1 MTISVLDKKQKIKES
16 LKKTKEKRKNQT
28 PKVYQL
34 KISYS
39 NLNKQQKEWLERV
52 FLEAKWLYNY
62 TVANIENRLNPKTEK
77 LKQVEIK
84 TPQGIETR
92 KLTCLSSQMKQGILD
107 RIKKNL
113 TDLSKAKQKGI
124 KVGKLKFK
132 SDYKNIP
139 LKQNNITFKVLKDKN
154 RIKIQGLK
162 KPLRVLGLHQL
173 PENCDIAKAELIKK
187 PDGYYIYLTCYI
199 DKQTEKQKQKKIN
212 KPIGIDFGIKHQL
225 TLSNGIKINYSV
237 EETKR
242 LKKLQ
247 KKLSRQQKG
256 SKNYQKTKQKIQK
269 EHQKI
274 YNRRKDIKNR
284 ILSLLK
290 RYKYVLIQEE
300 QIKNWHSGLFGKQIQ
315 NTGIGGIISM
325 LKQNIET
332 LILVDRYEATTK
344 ICSRCGQK
352 KEDITLLDRTY
363 KCEKCGL
370 VIDRDL
376 NSAINILKIGLQKV
390 ETTTIKNLPLD
401 WWDVKPVERHICE
414 AKWRLKEEQAT
425 AQVFK
430 SNPYI
435 HVSYTSVKQEASN
448 FS

>member
-1 MTISVLDKKQKIKES
+1 MTINLDKKQKIKET
-16 LKKTKEKRKNQT
+16 LKKTKEKRKNQI

-39 NLNKQQKEWLERV
+39 NLNKQQKHWLERV

-62 TVANIENRLNPKTEK
+62 CIADIQNRLNPKTEK
-77 LKQVEIK
+77 LKQVEVK

-92 KLTCLSSQMKQGILD
+92 EIICLSSQMKQAILD

-113 TDLSKAKQKGI
+113 IDLSKAKQKGI
-124 KVGKLKFK
+124 KVGRLKFK
-132 SDYKNIP
+132 SDYRNIP
-139 LKQNNITFKVLKDKN
+139 LKQNGITFKVLKDKN
-154 RIKIQGLK
+154 RIKLQGLK
-162 KPLRVLGLHQL
+162 KPVRILGLHQL

-187 PDGYYIYLTCYI
+187 PDGYYINLTCYI
-199 DKQTEKQKQKKIN
+199 NKEVEKQKQKKIS

-247 KKLSRQQKG
+247 KKLSKQQKG
-256 SKNYQKTKQKIQK
+256 SKNYQKTKQKIRK

-274 YNRRKDIKNR
+274 YNRRKDIKNK

-290 RYKYVLIQEE
+290 RYEYVLIQEE

-315 NTGIGGIISM
+315 NTGIGGVISM

-332 LILVDRYEATTK
+332 LILVDKYEATTK
-344 ICSRCGQK
+344 ICSRCRSR
-352 KEDITLLDRTY
+352 KEDITLSDRTY
-363 KCEKCGL
+363 KCENCKL

-376 NSAINILKIGLQKV
+376 NSAINILKVGLQKV
-390 ETTTIKNLPLD
+390 EKTTIKNLPLD
-401 WWDVKPVERHICE
+401 WWDVKPVERNICE

-425 AQVFK
+425 ARVFK
-430 SNPYI
+430 GNPYI
-435 HVSYTSVKQEASN
+435 RVSYTSMKQEARL
-448 FS
+448 F

>member
-1 MTISVLDKKQKIKES
+1 MTTNVLDKKQKIKES
-16 LKKTKEKRKNQT
+16 LRKTKEKRKNQI

-39 NLNKQQKEWLERV
+39 NLNKQQKHWLKRV

-62 TVANIENRLNPKTEK
+62 CIADIENRLNPKTEK
-77 LKQVEIK
+77 LKQVEVK
-84 TPQGIETR
+84 TPQGVETR
-92 KLTCLSSQMKQGILD
+92 EINCLSSQMKQGILD

-113 TDLSKAKQKGI
+113 TDLTKAKQKGI

-132 SDYKNIP
+132 SDYRNIP
-139 LKQNNITFKVLKDKN
+139 LKQNGITFKVLKDKN
-154 RIKIQGLK
+154 RIKLQGLK
-162 KPLRVLGLHQL
+162 KPVRVLGLHQI
-173 PENCDIAKAELIKK
+173 PENRDIAKAELIKK

-199 DKQTEKQKQKKIN
+199 DKEAEKQKQEKIN

-225 TLSNGIKINYSV
+225 TLSNGIKINYSI

-269 EHQKI
+269 EHQKT
-274 YNRRKDIKNR
+274 YNRRKDIKNK

-290 RYKYVLIQEE
+290 KYEYVIIQEE
-300 QIKNWHSGLFGKQIQ
+300 QIKNWYSGLFGKQIQ

-332 LILVDRYEATTK
+332 LIPVDRYEATTK
-344 ICSRCGQK
+344 ICSRCRSR
-352 KEDITLLDRTY
+352 KENIALSDRTY
-363 KCEKCGL
+363 MCDNCGL

-390 ETTTIKNLPLD
+390 EKTTIKNLPTD
-401 WWDVKPVERHICE
+401 CGDVCSANRRHEVEQVTPVER
-414 AKWRLKEEQAT
+414 QAT
-425 AQVFK
+425 ARILG

-435 HVSYTSVKQEASN
+435 RVSYTSVKQEARL
-448 FS
+448 F

>member
-1 MTISVLDKKQKIKES
+1 MTTPLEKRQKIKES
-16 LKKTKEKRKNQT
+16 LRKTEEKRKNQIA
-28 PKVYQL
+28 KVYQL

-39 NLNKQQKEWLERV
+39 NLNKEQKQWIDRV

-62 TVANIENRLNPKTEK
+62 VVADIENRLNPQTEK
-77 LKQVEIK
+77 AKQVEIK
-84 TPQGIETR
+84 TPNGTEIREI
-92 KLTCLSSQMKQGILD
+92 KCLSSQMKQGILD

-113 TDLSKAKQKGI
+113 LDLYKAKKKGM

-132 SDYKNIP
+132 SDYRNIP

-162 KPLRVLGLHQL
+162 KPVRILGLHQL

-187 PDGYYIYLTCYI
+187 ADGYYIYLTCYI
-199 DKQTEKQKQKKIN
+199 DKDKIKQEEKIN

-274 YNRRKDIKNR
+274 YNRRKDIQNK
-284 ILSLLK
+284 IISLLK
-290 RYKYVLIQEE
+290 KYEYVLIQEE
-300 QIKNWHSGLFGKQIQ
+300 QIKNWHSGLFLE
-315 NTGIGGIISM
+315 S
-325 LKQNIET
+325 
-332 LILVDRYEATTK
+332 RYKT
-344 ICSRCGQK
+344 
-352 KEDITLLDRTY
+352 
-363 KCEKCGL
+363 
-370 VIDRDL
+370 
-376 NSAINILKIGLQKV
+376 
-390 ETTTIKNLPLD
+390 
-401 WWDVKPVERHICE
+401 
-414 AKWRLKEEQAT
+414 
-425 AQVFK
+425 QV
-430 SNPYI
+430 
-435 HVSYTSVKQEASN
+435 
-448 FS
+448 

>member
-1 MTISVLDKKQKIKES
+1 MTIALDKKQKIKET
-16 LKKTKEKRKNQT
+16 LKKTKEKRKKQT

-39 NLNKQQKEWLERV
+39 NLNKQQKQWFERV

-62 TVANIENRLNPKTEK
+62 TVADVQNRLNHKTEK

-92 KLTCLSSQMKQGILD
+92 EITCLSSQMKQGILD

-132 SDYKNIP
+132 SDYRNIP
-139 LKQNNITFKVLKDKN
+139 LKQNNITFRILKDKN
-154 RIKIQGLK
+154 RIKLQGLK
-162 KPLRVLGLHQL
+162 KPVRVLGLHQL
-173 PENCDIAKAELIKK
+173 PENCDIARAELIKK

-199 DKQTEKQKQKKIN
+199 DKQNEEQKQGKIN

-225 TLSNGIKINYSV
+225 TLSNGIKINYRI

-274 YNRRKDIKNR
+274 YNRRKDIKNK

-290 RYKYVLIQEE
+290 KYEYVLIQEE

-315 NTGIGGIISM
+315 TTGIGEIISR
-325 LKQNIET
+325 LKQNLET
-332 LILVDRYEATTK
+332 LIPVDIYEATTK
-344 ICSRCGQK
+344 ICSRCGSK
-352 KEDITLLDRTY
+352 KENIRLSDRTY

-376 NSAINILKIGLQKV
+376 NSAINILKIGLEKV
-390 ETTTIKNLPLD
+390 EKTTIKNLPLD
-401 WWDVKPVERHICE
+401 WWDVQPVERE
-414 AKWRLKEEQAT
+414 AT
-425 AQVFK
+425 ARILG

-435 HVSYTSVKQEASN
+435 RVSYTSVKQEARL
-448 FS
+448 F

>member
-1 MTISVLDKKQKIKES
+1 MTITVLDKKRKIKES
-16 LKKTKEKRKNQT
+16 LKKTRDKRKSQI
-28 PKVYQL
+28 PKAYQL

-39 NLNKQQKEWLERV
+39 NLNKYQKQWLERV

-62 TVANIENRLNPKTEK
+62 CLADIENRLNSQTEK
-77 LKQVEIK
+77 IKQVEIK

-92 KLTCLSSQMKQGILD
+92 EITCLSSQMKQGILD

-132 SDYKNIP
+132 SDYRNIP
-139 LKQNNITFKVLKDKN
+139 LKQNEITFKVLKDKN
-154 RIKIQGLK
+154 RIKLQGLK
-162 KPLRVLGLHQL
+162 KPVRVLGLHQL

-199 DKQTEKQKQKKIN
+199 DKEAEKQKKEKIN

-225 TLSNGIKINYSV
+225 TLSNGIKINYTV

-269 EHQKI
+269 EYQKI
-274 YNRRKDIKNR
+274 YNKGKDIKNK

-290 RYKYVLIQEE
+290 RYEYVLIQEE

-332 LILVDRYEATTK
+332 LIPVDRYEATTK
-344 ICSRCGQK
+344 ICSRCGNR
-352 KEDITLLDRTY
+352 KEDIRLSNRTY
-363 KCEKCGL
+363 KCEKCEL

-390 ETTTIKNLPLD
+390 EKTTIKNLPTD
-401 WWDVKPVERHICE
+401 CGEVTPVERE
-414 AKWRLKEEQAT
+414 AT
-425 AQVFK
+425 ARVFK
-430 SNPYI
+430 GNPYI
-435 HVSYTSVKQEASN
+435 RVSYTSVKQEALIN

>member
-1 MTISVLDKKQKIKES
+1 MATTVLDKKQKIRET
-16 LKKTKEKRKNQT
+16 LKKTKEKRKKQI

-34 KISYS
+34 KISFS
-39 NLNKQQKEWLERV
+39 NLNKEQKQWLERV

-62 TVANIENRLNPKTEK
+62 CIADIQNRLNPQTEK
-77 LKQVEIK
+77 TKQVEVI
-84 TPQGIETR
+84 TPKGIETR
-92 KLTCLSSQMKQGILD
+92 ELTCLSSQMKQGILD

-139 LKQNNITFKVLKDKN
+139 LKQNKITFKVLKDKN
-154 RIKIQGLK
+154 RIKLQGLK
-162 KPLRVLGLHQL
+162 KPVRVLGLHQL

-199 DKQTEKQKQKKIN
+199 DKEQIKQEKIN

-225 TLSNGIKINYSV
+225 TLSNGIKINYRI

-242 LKKLQ
+242 LKRLQ
-247 KKLSRQQKG
+247 KKVLRQQKG

-269 EHQKI
+269 EYQKI
-274 YNRRKDIKNR
+274 YNRRKDIQNK
-284 ILSLLK
+284 IISMFK
-290 RYKYVLIQEE
+290 RYEYVLIQDE
-300 QIKNWHSGLFGKQIQ
+300 QIKSWHSGLFGKQIQ
-315 NTGIGGIISM
+315 NTGIGGIISR
-325 LKQNIET
+325 LKQNLET
-332 LILVDRYEATTK
+332 LISVDRYEATTK
-344 ICSRCGQK
+344 ICSDCGSR
-352 KEDITLLDRTY
+352 KEEITLSERTY

-370 VIDRDL
+370 IIDRDL

-390 ETTTIKNLPLD
+390 ERTTIKNLPLD
-401 WWDVKPVERHICE
+401 WRDVKPVERE
-414 AKWRLKEEQAT
+414 AT
-425 AQVFK
+425 ARIFG

-435 HVSYTSVKQEASN
+435 LVSYASLKQEAPN

>member
-1 MTISVLDKKQKIKES
+1 MTTTGSDKNKKIKES
-16 LKKTKEKRKNQT
+16 LKKTKERRKNQI
-28 PKVYQL
+28 PKTYQF

-39 NLNKQQKEWLERV
+39 NLNNYQKQWLERV

-62 TVANIENRLNPKTEK
+62 TIADIENRLNSQTEK
-77 LKQVEIK
+77 IKQVEVK

-92 KLTCLSSQMKQGILD
+92 DIICLSSQMKQGILD

-113 TDLSKAKQKGI
+113 SDLSKAKQKGI

-132 SDYKNIP
+132 SDYRNIP
-139 LKQNNITFKVLKDKN
+139 LKQNGITFKVLKDKN

-162 KPLRVLGLHQL
+162 KPVRVLGLHQL
-173 PENCDIAKAELIKK
+173 PDNCDIAKAELIKK

-199 DKQTEKQKQKKIN
+199 DKQNEKQEKIN

-225 TLSNGIKINYSV
+225 TLSNGVKINYRI

-242 LKKLQ
+242 QKKLQ

-256 SKNYQKTKQKIQK
+256 SRNYQKTKQKIQRQ
-269 EHQKI
+269 HQKI
-274 YNRRKDIKNR
+274 YNRRKDIKNK

-290 RYKYVLIQEE
+290 RYEYVLIQEE
-300 QIKNWHSGLFGKQIQ
+300 QIKNWHSGLFGKQVQ

-332 LILVDRYEATTK
+332 LIPVDKYEATTK
-344 ICSRCGQK
+344 VCSRCGNK
-352 KEDITLLDRTY
+352 KEDIALSDRTY

-390 ETTTIKNLPLD
+390 EKTTIKNLPTD
-401 WWDVKPVERHICE
+401 CGEVTPVER
-414 AKWRLKEEQAT
+414 QAT
-425 AQVFK
+425 TRVFK
-430 SNPYI
+430 NNPYI
-435 HVSYTSVKQEASN
+435 RVSYTSVKQEAPN

>member
-1 MTISVLDKKQKIKES
+1 MTTAVLDKKQKIKES
-16 LKKTKEKRKNQT
+16 LKKTKEKRKNQI

-39 NLNKQQKEWLERV
+39 NLNKQQKQWLKRV

-62 TVANIENRLNPKTEK
+62 TIADIEYRLNPKTEK
-77 LKQVEIK
+77 SKQVEVK
-84 TPQGIETR
+84 TPKGIETR
-92 KLTCLSSQMKQGILD
+92 EITCLSSQMKQGILD

-113 TDLSKAKQKGI
+113 SDLTKAKQKGI

-132 SDYKNIP
+132 SDYRNIP
-139 LKQNNITFKVLKDKN
+139 LKQKNITFKVLKDKN
-154 RIKIQGLK
+154 RIRLQGLK
-162 KPLRVLGLHQL
+162 KPVRVLGLHQL
-173 PENCDIAKAELIKK
+173 PDNCDIAKAELIKK

-199 DKQTEKQKQKKIN
+199 DKQDIKQEKIN

-225 TLSNGIKINYSV
+225 TLSNGIKINYHV

-242 LKKLQ
+242 LKRLQ
-247 KKLSRQQKG
+247 KKLSRKQKG

-274 YNRRKDIKNR
+274 YNKRKDIKNK

-290 RYKYVLIQEE
+290 KYEYVLIQEE

-332 LILVDRYEATTK
+332 LIPVDRYEATTK
-344 ICSRCGQK
+344 VCSKCGSR
-352 KEDITLLDRTY
+352 KEDITLSDRVY
-363 KCEKCGL
+363 KCENCGL
-370 VIDRDL
+370 IIDRDL
-376 NSAINILKIGLQKV
+376 NSAINILKVGLKKV
-390 ETTTIKNLPLD
+390 ETTTIKNLPTD
-401 WWDVKPVERHICE
+401 CGDVKPVERE
-414 AKWRLKEEQAT
+414 AT
-425 AQVFK
+425 ARVFK
-430 SNPYI
+430 GNPYI
-435 HVSYTSVKQEASN
+435 RVSYTSVKQEARL
-448 FS
+448 F

>member
-1 MTISVLDKKQKIKES
+1 MTTRVLDKKQKIKES
-16 LKKTKEKRKNQT
+16 LKKTKERRKNQI

-39 NLNKQQKEWLERV
+39 NLNKEQKQWLERV

-62 TVANIENRLNPKTEK
+62 TVANIENRLNSQTEK
-77 LKQVEIK
+77 SKQVEIK
-84 TPQGIETR
+84 TPKGIETR
-92 KLTCLSSQMKQGILD
+92 EITCLSSQMKQGILD

-113 TDLSKAKQKGI
+113 SDLSKAKQKGI

-132 SDYKNIP
+132 SDYRNIP
-139 LKQNNITFKVLKDKN
+139 LKQNGITFKVLKDKN
-154 RIKIQGLK
+154 RIKLQGLK
-162 KPLRVLGLHQL
+162 KPVRVLGLHQL

-199 DKQTEKQKQKKIN
+199 DKNQIKQEKIN

-225 TLSNGIKINYSV
+225 ILSNGIKINYSI

-256 SKNYQKTKQKIQK
+256 SRNYQKTKQQIQK

-274 YNRRKDIKNR
+274 YNRRKDIKNK

-290 RYKYVLIQEE
+290 KYEYVLIQEE

-332 LILVDRYEATTK
+332 LIPVDKYEATTK
-344 ICSRCGQK
+344 ICSRCGNK
-352 KEDITLLDRTY
+352 KEKITLSDRTY
-363 KCEKCGL
+363 KCNNCGL

-376 NSAINILKIGLQKV
+376 NSAINILKVGLQKV
-390 ETTTIKNLPLD
+390 EETTIKNLPTD
-401 WWDVKPVERHICE
+401 CGEVTPVER
-414 AKWRLKEEQAT
+414 QAT
-425 AQVFK
+425 ARVLG

-435 HVSYTSVKQEASN
+435 RVSYTSVKQEARL
-448 FS
+448 F

>member
-1 MTISVLDKKQKIKES
+1 MTIASDKNQKIKET
-16 LKKTKEKRKNQT
+16 LKKTKEKRKTQT

-39 NLNKQQKEWLERV
+39 NLNKQQKLWLERV

-62 TVANIENRLNPKTEK
+62 CIANIKNRLDPKTEK

-84 TPQGIETR
+84 TPKGTETR
-92 KLTCLSSQMKQGILD
+92 EITCLSSQMKQGILD

-113 TDLSKAKQKGI
+113 TDLSKAKQKGKKI
-124 KVGKLKFK
+124 GKLKFK
-132 SDYKNIP
+132 SDYRNIP

-154 RIKIQGLK
+154 RIKLQGLK
-162 KPLRVLGLHQL
+162 KPVRVLGLHQL
-173 PENCDIAKAELIKK
+173 PENSDIAKAELIKK

-199 DKQTEKQKQKKIN
+199 DRQKQEKIN

-225 TLSNGIKINYSV
+225 TLSNGIKINYRI
-237 EETKR
+237 EETKL

-247 KKLSRQQKG
+247 KKLTRQQKG
-256 SKNYQKTKQKIQK
+256 SKNYQKTRQKIQK
-269 EHQKI
+269 QYQKI
-274 YNRRKDIKNR
+274 YNRRKDIKNK

-290 RYKYVLIQEE
+290 RYEYVLIQEE
-300 QIKNWHSGLFGKQIQ
+300 QIKNWHRGLFGKQIQ
-315 NTGIGGIISM
+315 NTGIGGVISM

-332 LILVDRYEATTK
+332 LIPVDRYEATTK
-344 ICSRCGQK
+344 VCSKCGSK
-352 KEDITLLDRTY
+352 KKDITLSDRVY

-376 NSAINILKIGLQKV
+376 NSAINILKIGLQEV
-390 ETTTIKNLPLD
+390 ETTTIKNLPTDCGELT
-401 WWDVKPVERHICE
+401 PVERDICE

-425 AQVFK
+425 AQVLG

-435 HVSYTSVKQEASN
+435 RVSYTSVKQEAWL
-448 FS
+448 F

>member
-1 MTISVLDKKQKIKES
+1 MTTTLEKRQKIKES
-16 LKKTKEKRKNQT
+16 LKKTKEKRENQI

-39 NLNKQQKEWLERV
+39 NLNKEQKQWLNRV

-62 TVANIENRLNPKTEK
+62 TVADIDNRLNSQTEK
-77 LKQVEIK
+77 AKQVEIK
-84 TPQGIETR
+84 TPQGLEAREIN
-92 KLTCLSSQMKQGILD
+92 CLSSQMKQGILD

-113 TDLSKAKQKGI
+113 SDLSKAKQKGI

-132 SDYKNIP
+132 SQIKSIP
-139 LKQNNITFKVLKDKN
+139 LKQNNITFKVLKEKN
-154 RIKIQGLK
+154 RVKIQGLK
-162 KPLRVLGLHQL
+162 KPVRVLGLHQL

-187 PDGYYIYLTCYI
+187 ADGYYIYLTCYI
-199 DKQTEKQKQKKIN
+199 DKNKIKEEKIS

-225 TLSNGIKINYSV
+225 TLSNGIKINYSI

-247 KKLSRQQKG
+247 KKLSRQKKG

-274 YNRRKDIKNR
+274 YNRRKDIQNK
-284 ILSLLK
+284 ITALLK
-290 RYKYVLIQEE
+290 KYEYVLIQEE
-300 QIKNWHSGLFGKQIQ
+300 AIKQWHSGLFGKQIQ
-315 NTGIGGIISM
+315 NTGIGGIISR
-325 LKQNIET
+325 LKQSLET
-332 LILVDRYEATTK
+332 LIPVDRYKATTK
-344 ICSRCGQK
+344 ICSRCGNR
-352 KEDITLLDRTY
+352 KEDIKLSDRTY

-390 ETTTIKNLPLD
+390 ETTTIKNLPTD
-401 WWDVKPVERHICE
+401 CGEVTPVERKASARI
-414 AKWRLKEEQAT
+414 LG
-425 AQVFK
+425 

-435 HVSYTSVKQEASN
+435 RVSYASVKQEARL
-448 FS
+448 F